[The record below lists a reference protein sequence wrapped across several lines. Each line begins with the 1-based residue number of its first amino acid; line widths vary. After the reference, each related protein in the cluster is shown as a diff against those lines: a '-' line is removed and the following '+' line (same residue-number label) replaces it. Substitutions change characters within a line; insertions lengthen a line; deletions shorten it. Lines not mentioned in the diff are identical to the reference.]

1 MFFFGRLS
9 LTCYIIING
18 EKRVNKMVY
27 TVHQGPNHN
36 PWHTD
41 CEKNSKVVQSAQEEE
56 DREELAAAAAAI
68 GSLPP
73 PSHQGQEC
81 PTTMN
86 NSWCL
91 HQELIPSLLCKSDPV
106 VTHHAT

>member
-1 MFFFGRLS
+1 ML
-9 LTCYIIING
+9 
-18 EKRVNKMVY
+18 VY

-36 PWHTD
+36 LWHTD